1 MSKISFQNDILP
13 LKNQLYRL
21 ALRITLRNAE
31 AEDIVQETLIKAWNV
46 RDKWDTIDNIEAF
59 CFTICRN
66 LALDSIKR
74 HDNRNETLENVRTDA
89 ADTQQTPLDKAT
101 TNNRIDIVRHLVDCL
116 PEKQRSCI
124 QLRDFEGK
132 TYKEIATV
140 MGIPEEQVKVNIFR
154 GRQAIKTQFQKL
166 DNFGVSKKN
175 P

>member
-1 MSKISFQNDILP
+1 M
-13 LKNQLYRL
+13 
-21 ALRITLRNAE
+21 
-31 AEDIVQETLIKAWNV
+31 
-46 RDKWDTIDNIEAF
+46 
-59 CFTICRN
+59 
-66 LALDSIKR
+66 
-74 HDNRNETLENVRTDA
+74 RTDA

-101 TNNRIDIVRHLVDCL
+101 TNNRIDIVRHLVDSL